1 MAGVMI
7 KSFSKKIKGDKV
19 IWLMIA
25 LLCLLSILAIYSS
38 VGAKEA
44 FMMPLLKQSALVLA
58 SFAAIYLSHR
68 IPIGWYRQLAI
79 PFLTVSVVLLII
91 TPFIGEE
98 IRGATRAISLFGITF
113 NPADFAKIGVILYLA
128 KVMES
133 EALSSFKEFA
143 WKILAPVAV
152 VFLLILWSSTSAALL
167 LLMVVFLILVVGEI
181 KAAFLLRTVII
192 AVAVVGLYFA
202 DGATTQLLPRSGTA
216 LNRIADFLS
225 ADDAAD
231 GNKNRKDE
239 QIDYSEM
246 AIATGG
252 IVGKGPGRSTQR
264 YVLSQAYSDFIYA
277 VIIEEYGLVGGTGVL
292 VVYLVLLFRAV
303 VIARSCTRVF
313 SMLIVLGFVLS
324 VVFQAMLNMCVA
336 VGLTPVTGQP
346 LPLVSLGGSS
356 LLSISFSLG
365 IVLAV
370 SRATEERNIIEKN
383 KTEQGD

>member
-1 MAGVMI
+1 MI

>member
-1 MAGVMI
+1 MI

-38 VGAKEA
+38 VGSKEA
-44 FMMPLLKQSALVLA
+44 FIMPLLKQSALVLA

-79 PFLTVSVVLLII
+79 PFLTVNVVLLII

-113 NPADFAKIGVILYLA
+113 NTDDFAKIGVILYLA

-167 LLMVVFLILVVGEI
+167 LSMVVLLILFVGEI
-181 KAAFLLRTVII
+181 KPAFLLRTVII

-216 LNRIADFLS
+216 LNRIADFMG

-277 VIIEEYGLVGGTGVL
+277 VVIEEYGLVGGTGVL

-370 SRATEERNIIEKN
+370 SRATEERKIIEKD

>member
-1 MAGVMI
+1 
-7 KSFSKKIKGDKV
+7 
-19 IWLMIA
+19 MIA

-38 VGAKEA
+38 VASKDA
-44 FMMPLLKQSALVLA
+44 FMIPLFKQSSLVLV
-58 SFAAIYLSHR
+58 SFAAIYISHR
-68 IPIGWYRQLAI
+68 IPIGWYRRLAI
-79 PFLTVSVVLLII
+79 PFAIVSVILLIL

-98 IRGATRAISLFGITF
+98 LRGATRTISIFGFTF
-113 NPADFAKIGVILYLA
+113 NPADLAKIGVILYLA

-133 EALSSFKEFA
+133 EALNSFKEFT

-152 VFLLILWSSTSAALL
+152 IFLLILWSSTSAALL
-167 LLMVVFLILVVGEI
+167 FLMVVMIVLFVGEI
-181 KAAFLLRTVII
+181 KTAFLLRTAMI
-192 AVAVVGLYFA
+192 AVAAVGLYFA
-202 DGATTQLLPRSGTA
+202 DGATVQLLPRSGTA
-216 LNRIADFLS
+216 LNRVVDFLG
-225 ADDAAD
+225 ADDAANE
-231 GNKNRKDE
+231 NKNRKDE

-252 IVGKGPGRSTQR
+252 IVGKGPGGSTQR

-277 VIIEEYGLVGGTGVL
+277 IIIEEYGLVGGVAVL
-292 VVYLVLLFRAV
+292 VFYLVLLFRAV

-370 SRATEERNIIEKN
+370 SRATEERKITEKN
-383 KTEQGD
+383 KIEQGD